1 MRKLFVVLLVSGW
14 LAVVGHAQQ
23 PNLDPKTNADKPAP
37 VVAYDQVFP
46 GVIPAHFAVAV
57 ESTRRAAYR
66 SDDIVPEGVSASS
79 KGDPFE
85 QKFTVSETTR
95 ARIFQ
100 LTKQANYFRGNF
112 NYTKGRIAN
121 TGAKTLSYSDGPED
135 WFGKPTNGVRYE
147 TTYNY
152 SENTAIQELT
162 TIFQNISNTLEL
174 GRRLNHFRRFDR
186 LGLDAE
192 LKRAEEMAESGQ
204 LLELQ
209 AILPALQQVV
219 DDSRVLHIARESAQ
233 HLIGLAQA
241 SAGSTR

>member
-1 MRKLFVVLLVSGW
+1 MRKLFVFVLVSGW
-14 LAVVGHAQQ
+14 LAVSHAQQ
-23 PNLDPKTNADKPAP
+23 PDLEPKTPGDKPAP
-37 VVAYDQVFP
+37 VIAYDQVFP
-46 GVIPAHFAVAV
+46 GVIPAHFSVAV
-57 ESTRRAAYR
+57 ESTNRAAYR
-66 SDDIVPEGVSASS
+66 SDDIGTQGVSASS

-95 ARIFQ
+95 TRIFQ
-100 LTKQANYFRGNF
+100 LAKQANYFRGNF

-121 TGAKTLSYSDGPED
+121 TGAKTLSYSEGPED

-162 TIFQNISNTLEL
+162 AIFQNISNTLEL
-174 GRRLNHFRRFDR
+174 GQRLNHLHRFDR

-192 LKRAEEMAESGQ
+192 LKRAEEMAKSGQ

-219 DDSRVLHIARESAQ
+219 DDSSVLHIARERAQQLIRLAPSSA
-233 HLIGLAQA
+233 A
-241 SAGSTR
+241 R